1 MLVERFSQDST
12 DVVGEAYMIAADYL
26 DKVGAL
32 PRSFAIHEPLL
43 NLILKKFQQG
53 HTNKIWLANKAISEY
68 QKYTIIDV

>member
-1 MLVERFSQDST
+1 MLVERFSQDRNE
-12 DVVGEAYMIAADYL
+12 VIGEAYMIAANYL

-32 PRSFAIHEPLL
+32 PRSFVIHEPLL
-43 NLILKKFQQG
+43 NLILKRFEQG